1 LVELPFETGEPRQGC
16 ARGVEPR
23 DAARIV
29 DDNQPTADVDRGR
42 RRDAAAL
49 EQRQLGRAAAD
60 VDVEDA
66 RRALVGRPRGPRAVG
81 GEHRLHVVAG
91 GRADE
96 LAAELGEEL
105 ADRLGVLAP
114 QRFAGENHRAG
125 IDVVRMQPGAR
136 VGGID
141 DRADRA
147 FVDAALVEVGR
158 QRNRRLV
165 QRLAVHYEIA
175 ALQVLAEAPHVQ
187 AREDHL
193 RSRRTDVDADA
204 RQRDV
209 VVDPERVRLG
219 RAARELVVVVIVLVV
234 RVLVV
239 TVLAVGAVQMI
250 LQRVPGLGQPPGVLA
265 RSR

>member
-1 LVELPFETGEPRQGC
+1 MRPASSTTISRPPMWIAAVAATLPRSSSASLVVPPPMSMLRM
-16 ARGVEPR
+16 R
-23 DAARIV
+23 AARWW
-29 DDNQPTADVDRGR
+29 
-42 RRDAAAL
+42 DALAA
-49 EQRQLGRAAAD
+49 
-60 VDVEDA
+60 
-66 RRALVGRPRGPRAVG
+66 PRAVG

-114 QRFAGENHRAG
+114 QRFAGEDHRAG
-125 IDVVRMQPGAR
+125 IDVVRMQPGAG
-136 VGGID
+136 VGGVD

-147 FVDAALVEVGR
+147 LVDAALVEVRR

-165 QRLAVHYEIA
+165 QRLAVHDEIA

-187 AREDHL
+187 PREDHL
-193 RSRRTDVDADA
+193 RARRADVDADA

-219 RAARELVVVVIVLVV
+219 RARRELVVVVIVVVV
-234 RVLVV
+234 RILVV
-239 TVLAVGAVQMI
+239 TVLEVGAVQMV
-250 LQRVPGLGQPPGVLA
+250 LQRVPGLASTARRPGSLA
-265 RSR
+265 E